1 MLSNSPEV
9 DTLRLRTLNGNKD
22 ELQGFCRAIRKL
34 LENVS
39 HHPIAYEQI
48 NQLLIS
54 GQTDVV
60 NEIDRNIMPAVA

>member
-9 DTLRLRTLNGNKD
+9 NTLRLQALNGNKD
-22 ELQGFCRAIRKL
+22 ELQGFYGAIWKL
-34 LENVS
+34 LEDVS

-60 NEIDRNIMPAVA
+60 NEINRNVMPTVA